1 MYPSY
6 VSEMAFFSF
15 FFFFFW
21 AVEQTGLRSTSSQTP
36 ECEAGI
42 TQRPD
47 PLIWGA
53 IERNEAELQ
62 KSQGAV
68 EGSPWAPLAE
78 SGVVG
83 LANAMAVSGWS
94 IFGFSRNM
102 SLVVSPTERWK
113 RNRAMPAG
121 GPLPP
126 RQHVWGSN
134 RSFLQISEVGSWV
147 VSATYV

>member
-1 MYPSY
+1 
-6 VSEMAFFSF
+6 
-15 FFFFFW
+15 
-21 AVEQTGLRSTSSQTP
+21 VEQTGLRSTSPQTP

-68 EGSPWAPLAE
+68 EGWLTLGPLAE

-83 LANAMAVSGWS
+83 LANAMALSGWS
-94 IFGFSRNM
+94 IFGVSRNM
-102 SLVVSPTERWK
+102 SLVVSPTER
-113 RNRAMPAG
+113 
-121 GPLPP
+121 
-126 RQHVWGSN
+126 
-134 RSFLQISEVGSWV
+134 
-147 VSATYV
+147 